1 MVKCIVDMNSK
12 QVHFENARGQQLS
25 ARIELPVS
33 GKPAAYAIFAHCFTC
48 SKNLSAVVN
57 ISRALTINKIAVLRF
72 DFTGL
77 GESEGEFSETNF
89 SSNISDLVAAAEYLS
104 NHYEAPKILI
114 GHSLGGAAA
123 LASAPA
129 MASVKA
135 VITIGAPANPQH
147 LKKLFIESIEEIKA
161 KGEATVSI
169 GGRDFRVKEQLLNDL
184 QEADLDKGI
193 GQLKKALLIMHS
205 PQDNIVSIDN
215 AQKIYEN
222 ARHPKSFITLD
233 GADHLISKKEDSV
246 YTGNV
251 IATWAARYI
260 DLSVEEPLSTDKQVV
275 CRTGDDGYTTQIQ
288 AGDHPLLADEPTSV
302 GGKNLGPTPYDLLVA
317 GLGAC
322 TGMTLRMYAD
332 RKKWPLDEVRV
343 HLQHSKVHEQ
353 DCENCDDEN
362 AKLDQVTREIELFG
376 DLTDEQKERLIEIA
390 NKCPVHKTLHAGVQV
405 KTKLMSN

>member
-1 MVKCIVDMNSK
+1 MNSK

>member
-1 MVKCIVDMNSK
+1 MNSE
-12 QVHFENARGQQLS
+12 QVHFKNARGQQLS

-33 GKPAAYAIFAHCFTC
+33 GKPVAYAIFAHCFTC

-57 ISRALTINKIAVLRF
+57 ISRALTTNKIAVLRF

-104 NHYEAPKILI
+104 NHHEAPKILI

-123 LASAPA
+123 LASASP

-135 VITIGAPANPQH
+135 VITIGAPATPQH

-184 QEADLDKGI
+184 QEADLDKSI
-193 GQLKKALLIMHS
+193 GLLKKALLIMHS
-205 PQDNIVSIDN
+205 PQDTIVSIDN

-251 IATWAARYI
+251 IATWASRYVEPR
-260 DLSVEEPLSTDKQVV
+260 VEEPLSTDKQVV
-275 CRTGDDGYTTQIQ
+275 CKTGDDGYTTQIQ

-332 RKKWPLDEVRV
+332 RKKWPLEEVRV

-376 DLTDEQKERLIEIA
+376 NLTTEQKERLIEIA
-390 NKCPVHKTLHAGVQV
+390 NKCPVHKSLHAGVQV